1 MAIPYKRVE
10 RKNPMDENS
19 LPKYY
24 IRLVT
29 LGQTATLDTIAY
41 EMKEA
46 SSLSLGDIKSVIT
59 NFVTAMRRA
68 LYNGHSVNI
77 PDFGVFSLSARSEG
91 SDTMAKCSVKNI
103 RSVKINFRASS
114 SVKPNLASKVAG
126 EVMEFVDVEKMTE
139 QTED

>member
-10 RKNPMDENS
+10 RKNPLDDTQPS
-19 LPKYY
+19 KYY

-29 LGQTATLDTIAY
+29 LGQTATLDSIAY

-77 PDFGVFSLSARSEG
+77 ADFGIFSLSARSEG
-91 SDTMAKCSVKNI
+91 SDTLAKCSVKNI

-126 EVMEFVDVEKMTE
+126 EVMEFVDVEKMAE
-139 QTED
+139 QVED

>member
-10 RKNPMDENS
+10 RKNPLDDTQPS
-19 LPKYY
+19 KYY

-29 LGQTATLDTIAY
+29 LGQTATLDSIAY

-77 PDFGVFSLSARSEG
+77 ADFGIFSLSARSEG
-91 SDTMAKCSVKNI
+91 SDTLAKCSVKNI

-114 SVKPNLASKVAG
+114 SVKPNLTSKVAG
-126 EVMEFVDVEKMTE
+126 EVMEFVDVEKMAE
-139 QTED
+139 QVED

>member
-10 RKNPMDENS
+10 RKNPLDDTQPS
-19 LPKYY
+19 KYY

-29 LGQTATLDTIAY
+29 LGQTATLDSIAY

-77 PDFGVFSLSARSEG
+77 ADFGIFSLSARSEG